1 MPDMPATMNKAR
13 FVGRDAAFVRLAP
26 ALEAA
31 SDGVATTVLLEGL
44 GGVGVSRFVA
54 ELGRRVASLDDS
66 FAVVRGR
73 AYRPGFDEPYG
84 AIIRALR
91 PLFEGVDDAELAR
104 LAGPAAEDV
113 VRLFPETAGRLAAA
127 GALPDRPTTTALE
140 RRQGR
145 VLEGLLGVVGR
156 LAERQPVLL
165 VIEDLHD
172 ADAGSRAFVSFMSR
186 IRRAQRVCLV
196 GTWQQDEITR
206 DHPLTRTLRDM
217 AGAHDRG
224 PARITIPPLERA
236 ELAEL
241 VQSIE
246 EERPTASALVLVAD
260 RSRGLPL
267 IAEELLAARREL
279 SDATMIGSFADI
291 VIARLARY
299 GPECRRI
306 LRLLALAGRPI
317 DRDELAATAAAFELT
332 ADRLPPRSS
341 TLPRHS
347 DGALDPDLAAGL
359 EEALAVGVL
368 VEEADGVA
376 FRHEHIRR
384 AAAADLLPRLQHRHH
399 LALAAG
405 LAAHPAESASHWLAA
420 SVPDRAFAAAVE
432 AAGRAEAAHAP
443 EDALASLEL
452 ALALVDPASH
462 TTDSPVP
469 TDSPSRSG
477 KGRRAAAGGA
487 QAEDDRARADGVREV
502 ATPLQVRAAESAF
515 AAGRPARAV
524 AYLEAILGSFDERRD
539 RVALGLLHE
548 RLGRYRR
555 AAGDRTGS
563 LAALERAVDLVPD
576 EPTLDRAIVLAAL
589 AQATMLDGSFARS
602 ETLARD
608 AMRIGASCGRDG
620 ETVVFHATTTLGV
633 ALGWGDAPEA
643 GVALLEEAR
652 GLAEKA
658 GDADEVFRVY
668 ANLTTVLDLVGRRP
682 EAVDVA
688 YEGIEASR
696 RAGLEAVYGNFLR
709 GNASDS
715 LYLLGRWAESN
726 AISMKALEWSPAG
739 VAFVR
744 PIDTLAIVEIET
756 QAGEAAG
763 RRLGQM
769 LVELETVS
777 DAQHAVPIYRA
788 AASLALWQ
796 GDHADAT
803 RAAGRGWN
811 LVKGTGDW
819 SLIAKMAATV
829 AEVDSMA
836 AADAGARRDL
846 ATLAM
851 IRGRSRNVVRSATA
865 AIERSG
871 VGPTIGSR
879 READAWLALAT
890 AHRDRLEGR
899 DDPDAWDRL
908 AAAWA
913 TLGNPYE
920 VAKARWRQAEAILA
934 SGEGRAGRSRARPA
948 LEEAADI
955 GVSLSARPLLRE
967 IRQLAGRA
975 MIRLPATVDELLD
988 APDRQSLAGMAAAG
1002 GPGDGGESTERGGA
1016 MVAVGPGADEQATIS
1031 GSGMTTTGN
1040 GHGSGSALARGVIGE
1055 TVVTKQDTFGLSP
1068 REREVLALIAEG
1080 RTNREIGERLFI
1092 SQKTVGVHVG
1102 NILAKLSVSGRVEAA
1117 AVAIRLGLTEPV
1129 AAGTSSGR

>member
-1 MPDMPATMNKAR
+1 MPDMPAAMNKAR
-13 FVGRDAAFVRLAP
+13 FVGRDATFVTLAP
-26 ALEAA
+26 ALEEAA
-31 SDGVATTVLLEGL
+31 DGVATTVLLEGL

-54 ELGRRVASLDDS
+54 ELGRRVAALDDS

-91 PLFEGVDDAELAR
+91 PLFQAVDDSELAH
-104 LAGPAAEDV
+104 LAGPAAEDI
-113 VRLFPETAGRLAAA
+113 VRLFPETVGRLAAA
-127 GALPDRPTTTALE
+127 GALPDRPTTTAPE

-156 LAERQPVLL
+156 LSERQPVLL

-172 ADAGSRAFVSFMSR
+172 ADASSRAFVSFMSR
-186 IRRAQRVCLV
+186 IRRAQRVCLI

-206 DHPLTRTLRDM
+206 DHPLTRTLRDI
-217 AGAHDRG
+217 AGVHDRG
-224 PARITIPPLERA
+224 PARISIPPLERA

-246 EERPTASALVLVAD
+246 GERPTASALVLVAD
-260 RSRGLPL
+260 RSRGMPL

-306 LRLLALAGRPI
+306 LRLIALAGRPI

-341 TLPRHS
+341 TLPRHG

-359 EEALAVGVL
+359 EEALAAGVL

-420 SVPDRAFAAAVE
+420 SVPDRAFAAAVD

-443 EDALASLEL
+443 EDALVSLEL
-452 ALALVDPASH
+452 ALALADPASH
-462 TTDSPVP
+462 TADPPVP
-469 TDSPSRSG
+469 TDTPSRSTQPRG
-477 KGRRAAAGGA
+477 ATTAGGRT
-487 QAEDDRARADGVREV
+487 EDDRARADAVREV
-502 ATPLQVRAAESAF
+502 ATPLQLRAAESAF

-524 AYLEAILGSFDERRD
+524 AYLEALLGSFDERRD

-555 AAGDRTGS
+555 AAGDRTGA

-576 EPTLDRAIVLAAL
+576 EPTLERAIVLAAL

-608 AMRIGASCGRDG
+608 AMRIGASCGRAG
-620 ETVVFHATTTLGV
+620 ETVVVHATTTLGV

-668 ANLTTVLDLVGRRP
+668 ANLTTVLDLVGRRS

-715 LYLLGRWAESN
+715 LYLLGRWAESG

-744 PIDTLAIVEIET
+744 PIDTLAVVEIET

-803 RAAGRGWN
+803 RAAGRGWD

-846 ATLAM
+846 ATLAT

-899 DDPDAWDRL
+899 DDPAAWDGL

-913 TLGNPYE
+913 MLGNPYE

-934 SGEGRAGRSRARPA
+934 SGEGRAGRGRARPA
-948 LEEAADI
+948 LEEAAEI

-975 MIRLPATVDELLD
+975 MIRLPASVDELLD
-988 APDRQSLAGMAAAG
+988 TPDRHGLAGVTATAG
-1002 GPGDGGESTERGGA
+1002 AGDESAERDGA
-1016 MVAVGPGADEQATIS
+1016 MVAVGPGADDQTALT
-1031 GSGMTTTGN
+1031 GAGMTTPGN

-1055 TVVTKQDTFGLSP
+1055 VVVAKQDTFGLSR

-1102 NILAKLSVSGRVEAA
+1102 NILAKLGVSGRVEAA
-1117 AVAIRLGLTEPV
+1117 AVAIRLGLTEPI
-1129 AAGTSSGR
+1129 AAGTASGR